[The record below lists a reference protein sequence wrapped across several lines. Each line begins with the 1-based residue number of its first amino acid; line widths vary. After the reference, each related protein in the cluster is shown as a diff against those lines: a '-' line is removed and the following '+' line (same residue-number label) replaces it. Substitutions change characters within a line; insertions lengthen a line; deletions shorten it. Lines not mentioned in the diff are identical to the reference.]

1 MLNLNPF
8 INLISSILSIYKFLL
23 ILYIIFYYLFMF
35 KIVNPYNQ
43 FILQINR
50 FLVKI
55 IEPAL
60 NKIRNYIPSFSGIDI
75 SVIILFLAIHFIQDI
90 LYSYL
95 YVY

>member
-8 INLISSILSIYKFLL
+8 INLIANILSIYKFLL

-35 KIVNPYNQ
+35 KIINPYNQ
-43 FILQINR
+43 FLLQINR

-60 NKIRNYIPSFSGIDI
+60 NKIRHYIPTFSGIDL
-75 SVIILFLAIHFIQDI
+75 SVLILFLAIHFTQDI
-90 LYSYL
+90 LYSYF